1 MKIRPV
7 FLWEFIGYI
16 GFKSDRNTQLVRFFG
31 SAKREKVLWG
41 PLVSNRFLDKIYSF
55 SIVYE
60 NVGMGLSDKIR
71 LKIM

>member
-1 MKIRPV
+1 M
-7 FLWEFIGYI
+7 
-16 GFKSDRNTQLVRFFG
+16 Q
-31 SAKREKVLWG
+31 KREKVLWG